1 VRQGSAMSDAERIV
15 DIRRSRVTHDPEL
28 ENKTIRN
35 RHPILLPA
43 VLLLFAAA
51 CMALS
56 TPAVS
61 QDMQADTER
70 ILLFRSDITVHEDS
84 SMTVQETI
92 QVVST
97 GNEIQ
102 RGIYRDF
109 PTRYKGKYGS
119 GYVVGFE
126 VVEVLRDGKPEP
138 YHMADQENGKRV
150 YIGDPDVNLSPG
162 RYRYSLTYKTDRQLG
177 YFEDHDELYW
187 NVTGN
192 GWSFPIDRAEAAVT
206 LPTGISGADLKLDG
220 YTGPQGSKAKDFIA
234 HVDKFGH
241 VVFVTTAP
249 LGVSEGLTIVVSWPK
264 GFVAEPT
271 SQERMGYFLRDN
283 RGILAG
289 LVGLIVVLLYYVV
302 AWSRV
307 GNDPERGTIIPLYTP
322 PEGLSPAAVRY
333 VARMGYDN
341 KSFTAALINMAVKR
355 FIRIEED
362 DHVYTIIKDKAD
374 ETVLSPEE
382 QGIAVTLLGSEDSI
396 KLTDERYATVG
407 AALKAAKEALKTRCS
422 RYFSTNSLYLVP
434 GLILSMATVGF
445 SAVLTSAFKAVFVG
459 FMGLWVAGWTF
470 GVIALV
476 SQAGRAWRDALRG
489 TGNPVF
495 SSLGAGCLTVF
506 ALPFIAGEVFGL
518 YMLGSLGSPP
528 LILLILLIAFVNYLF
543 YQLLKAPTI
552 PGRRLLD
559 QIEGFKMYLSV
570 AEKDSL
576 DALTPGG
583 RTPELFERYLPYALA
598 LGVEQAWAQRFA
610 DVLSRAAAGGE
621 PYRPGWYS
629 GRSWSSTDPTG
640 FASSLGGSLSGAISS
655 SSSPPGSSSGG
666 GGGGSSGGG
675 GGGGGGG
682 GW

>member
-1 VRQGSAMSDAERIV
+1 MRQGSAMSDAERIV

-138 YHMADQENGKRV
+138 YQMADRENGKRV
-150 YIGDPDVNLSPG
+150 YIGDPDVYLSPG
-162 RYRYSLTYKTDRQLG
+162 VYTYSLTYKTNRQLG

-192 GWSFPIDRAEAAVT
+192 GWVFPIEKATAEVVLPQDVRPEKIAAE
-206 LPTGISGADLKLDG
+206 S
-220 YTGPQGSKAKDFIA
+220 YTGPEGSEGTMAEYSIDPTSR
-234 HVDKFGH
+234 
-241 VVFVTTAP
+241 VVRFQTTRP
-249 LGVSEGLTIVVSWPK
+249 LGSYEGLTIVVTWPT
-264 GFVAEPT
+264 GFVQRP
-271 SQERMGYFLRDN
+271 SQGDKALYFVQDHSSGII
-283 RGILAG
+283 GILG
-289 LVGLIVVLLYYVV
+289 FVLVLVYYLVT
-302 AWSRV
+302 WSKV
-307 GNDPERGTIIPLYTP
+307 GNDPERRTVVPQWEIPD
-322 PEGLSPAAVRY
+322 GLSPAAIRFVK
-333 VARMGYDN
+333 RMGYDN
-341 KSFTAALINMAVKR
+341 KTFASAILNMAVKR
-355 FIRIEED
+355 YIK
-362 DHVYTIIKDKAD
+362 IIKEEKTYTLQKD
-374 ETVLSPEE
+374 EAAQGVLATEE
-382 QGIAVTLLGSEDSI
+382 QMVADSLFKLGDSI
-396 KLTDERYATVG
+396 ELRDDNHVTIG
-407 AALKAAKEALKTRCS
+407 AALRLLNYDLNNRYAAK
-422 RYFSTNSLYLVP
+422 YFARNIGYVFP
-434 GLILSMATVGF
+434 GLALSVLVLSL
-445 SAVLTSAFKAVFVG
+445 SAKTQIVSEPGAI
-459 FMGLWVAGWTF
+459 VALA
-470 GVIALV
+470 I
-476 SQAGRAWRDALRG
+476 
-489 TGNPVF
+489 P
-495 SSLGAGCLTVF
+495 F
-506 ALPFIAGEVFGL
+506 AI
-518 YMLGSLGSPP
+518 
-528 LILLILLIAFVNYLF
+528 VNFLF
-543 YQLLKAPTI
+543 YRLLRCITI

-559 QIEGFKMYLSV
+559 KVEGLRMYLAI
-570 AEKDSL
+570 AEQDRL
-576 DALTPGG
+576 NLLNPPE
-583 RTPELFERYLPYALA
+583 RTPELFEQFLPYALA
-598 LGVEQAWAQRFA
+598 LDVEHQWAEQFTAVLASAGVEGRPYEPTWY
-610 DVLSRAAAGGE
+610 AGDSWHDLG
-621 PYRPGWYS
+621 S
-629 GRSWSSTDPTG
+629 GGFVSSVGDSLAGAIASSST
-640 FASSLGGSLSGAISS
+640 A
-655 SSSPPGSSSGG
+655 PGSSSGG